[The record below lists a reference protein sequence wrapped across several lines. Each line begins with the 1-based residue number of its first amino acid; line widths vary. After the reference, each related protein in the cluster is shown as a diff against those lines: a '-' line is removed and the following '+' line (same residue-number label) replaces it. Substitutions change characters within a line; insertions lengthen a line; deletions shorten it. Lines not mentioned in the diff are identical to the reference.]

1 MPRSALHTAVILLA
15 ATLSPAGRALAQ
27 SGFPAI
33 DEAEVPPALVRSVE
47 VAATP
52 EGPALEII
60 ATRPLVPQ
68 ITKLTS
74 PPRLVIDLP
83 KAYLYSRQKVT
94 FRDAEVNRI
103 RVDQFRKKPPTVRLV
118 VELSKACD
126 VGWDEAGNR
135 LTVRIHAEQPSPPAA
150 PSPAPTPSPA
160 AAQGLAPASIAG
172 EPPGSGALV
181 MAGDRLAPGS
191 SITAGADT
199 AVVNLERGGQVRVCP
214 GTTVSVASSPDRH
227 SLMLAM
233 STGALETH
241 YRLDASADSIL
252 TPDFR
257 ILLAGPGEFDY
268 AISADSRGNTCV
280 RALLGNTAPAVV
292 SELMGD
298 HIYQVKPSEQVVF
311 HSGHLAVLDA
321 SVPADCGCPVSSTTV
336 LRASAESPPA
346 SSVAVTPP
354 AASPTHLENQA
365 PEGVPAAAG
374 TPAVAGAPPAS
385 AGVTIAPSTPET
397 ASLPD
402 SKPSD
407 IRVQVDAPFVF
418 RASDPPATPPIEA
431 KRASLGDAPGPK
443 PPEVAPLPPS
453 TKAPDPQAADHP
465 PHRSFLGKVKNALS
479 SLFK

>member
-1 MPRSALHTAVILLA
+1 MPRSALQTAVILLA
-15 ATLSPAGRALAQ
+15 TTLSPAGRALAQ
-27 SGFPAI
+27 SDFPAI

-47 VAATP
+47 VVATP

-83 KAYLYSRQKVT
+83 KAYLSSRQKVT

-135 LTVRIHAEQPSPPAA
+135 LTVRIHAEH
-150 PSPAPTPSPA
+150 PSPAPAPSPV
-160 AAQGLAPASIAG
+160 AAQGLAPASIPG

-280 RALLGNTAPAVV
+280 RALLGNTASAVV

-298 HIYQVKPSEQVVF
+298 GIYQVKPFEQVVF

-321 SVPADCGCPVSSTTV
+321 SVPADCGCPAPSTTV

-346 SSVAVTPP
+346 SSVEVTPP

-365 PEGVPAAAG
+365 PERAQAAAG
-374 TPAVAGAPPAS
+374 TPAVAGSAAPLGWSDHRPVGARNRQPAG
-385 AGVTIAPSTPET
+385 ARNRATSTCKWT
-397 ASLPD
+397 RRSCSGLPI
-402 SKPSD
+402 P
-407 IRVQVDAPFVF
+407 R
-418 RASDPPATPPIEA
+418 
-431 KRASLGDAPGPK
+431 
-443 PPEVAPLPPS
+443 PLPPLKPS
-453 TKAPDPQAADHP
+453 VPRSAMPRARSPRRWPRCRLPPSLLIPAATIRPTAASWERSKTPSAPYSNSH
-465 PHRSFLGKVKNALS
+465 LS
-479 SLFK
+479 S

>member
-1 MPRSALHTAVILLA
+1 LPRSALQTAVILLV

-68 ITKLTS
+68 ITKLAS

-83 KAYLYSRQKVT
+83 KAYLSSRQKVT

-103 RVDQFRKKPPTVRLV
+103 RVDQFRKNPPTVRLV

-135 LTVRIHAEQPSPPAA
+135 LTVRIRAEH
-150 PSPAPTPSPA
+150 PSPAPAPSPV
-160 AAQGLAPASIAG
+160 AAQGLAPASIPG
-172 EPPGSGALV
+172 EPPSSGALV

-227 SLMLAM
+227 SLMLAL

-280 RALLGNTAPAVV
+280 RALLGNTASAVV

-298 HIYQVKPSEQVVF
+298 GIYQVKPFEQVVF

-321 SVPADCGCPVSSTTV
+321 SVPADCGCPAPSTTV

-346 SSVAVTPP
+346 NSVQVTPP

-365 PEGVPAAAG
+365 PERAQAAAG
-374 TPAVAGAPPAS
+374 TPNLVGAPSPSAGA
-385 AGVTIAPSTPET
+385 TIAPAAPET
-397 ASLPD
+397 ASLPEL
-402 SKPSD
+402 KPTD
-407 IRVQVDAPFVF
+407 IHVQVDAPFVF

-431 KRASLGDAPGPK
+431 KRASLGDAGPK

-453 TKAPDPQAADHP
+453 SKAPDPQAADHP
-465 PHRSFLGKVKNALS
+465 PHRGFLGKVRNALS

>member
-1 MPRSALHTAVILLA
+1 MPRSALQTAVILLV

-33 DEAEVPPALVRSVE
+33 DEAEAPPALVRSVE

-83 KAYLYSRQKVT
+83 KAYLSSRQKVT

-135 LTVRIHAEQPSPPAA
+135 LTVRIHAEH
-150 PSPAPTPSPA
+150 PSPAPARSPV
-160 AAQGLAPASIAG
+160 AAQGLAPASIPG
-172 EPPGSGALV
+172 EAPGSGALV

-191 SITAGADT
+191 SIIAGADT

-280 RALLGNTAPAVV
+280 RALLGNTASAVV

-298 HIYQVKPSEQVVF
+298 GIYQVKPFEQVVF

-321 SVPADCGCPVSSTTV
+321 SVPADCGCPAPSTTV

-346 SSVAVTPP
+346 SSVEVTPP

-365 PEGVPAAAG
+365 PERAPAAAG
-374 TPAVAGAPPAS
+374 TPAVAGAPPPS
-385 AGVTIAPSTPET
+385 AGVTIAPSAPET
-397 ASLPD
+397 ARLPD
-402 SKPSD
+402 LKPSD
-407 IRVQVDAPFVF
+407 IHVQVDAPFVF

-443 PPEVAPLPPS
+443 APEVAPLPPS
-453 TKAPDPQAADHP
+453 TKAPDPQADHP
-465 PHRSFLGKVKNALS
+465 PHRGFLGKVKNALS

>member
-1 MPRSALHTAVILLA
+1 LPRSALQTAVILLV

-33 DEAEVPPALVRSVE
+33 DEAEAPPALVRSVE

-83 KAYLYSRQKVT
+83 KAYLSSRQKVT

-118 VELSKACD
+118 VELAKACD

-135 LTVRIHAEQPSPPAA
+135 LTVRIHAEHSSPAPA
-150 PSPAPTPSPA
+150 PSPV
-160 AAQGLAPASIAG
+160 AAQGLVPASLPG
-172 EPPGSGALV
+172 EAPGPGALV

-214 GTTVSVASSPDRH
+214 GTTVSVASSPDHH

-298 HIYQVKPSEQVVF
+298 GIYQVKPSEQVVF

-321 SVPADCGCPVSSTTV
+321 SVPADCGCPTPSTTV
-336 LRASAESPPA
+336 LRASAEAPPA
-346 SSVAVTPP
+346 SSVEVTPP
-354 AASPTHLENQA
+354 AASPTHLENQT
-365 PEGVPAAAG
+365 PERVQAAAG
-374 TPAVAGAPPAS
+374 TPAVAGAPPPS
-385 AGVTIAPSTPET
+385 AGVTIAPPAPET
-397 ASLPD
+397 ASLAD

-407 IRVQVDAPFVF
+407 IHVQVDAPFVF

-453 TKAPDPQAADHP
+453 TKAPDPQAGDHP
-465 PHRSFLGKVKNALS
+465 PHRGFLGRVKNALS